1 MTSQPKL
8 EPNPLDGFDP
18 LLAEW
23 FAARFASPTEP
34 QILGW
39 PEIRAGRDVLI
50 SAPTGSGK
58 TLAAFLLCLDRLVRA
73 ARCGELANETEVVYV
88 SPLKALSNDIHKNLE
103 VPLAEISELAA
114 RRGISFSPIRTA
126 VRTGDTPASERQRMG
141 KQRPHIL
148 VTTPESL
155 YILLTAEKSRAMLR
169 TTRTVI
175 VDEIHAVADDKRGSH
190 LALSLARLDA
200 LAGEQGKPQRIGLSA
215 TVKPVEQVAQF
226 LSPDARIVN
235 IGHRREMELA
245 VEVPRDELGPV
256 ASNEMWAELYDR
268 VAELILMHRTTL
280 VFVNTR
286 RLAERVSHALA
297 ERLGQNMVL
306 PHHGSLSRALR
317 LNAEARL
324 KSGELRAVVATA
336 SLELGIDIGSVELV
350 CQIGSPRSIAVALQR
365 VGRSGHWVG
374 AKPKGRIFAT
384 TRDELIECAALV
396 RAIRTGELDR
406 LEIPHQPLD
415 ILAQQIV
422 AECAARDWQEDDLYA
437 LVRGTY
443 PYRDLERAEFDA
455 IITMLSDGI
464 ATQRGR
470 SGAYLHRDQ
479 VNGRVRGRRGARL
492 AAITSGG
499 AIPDTGNY
507 TVVAEPDGKVVGTV
521 DEDFAVESLAGDV
534 FLLGTSSWRIKRV
547 EPGRVRVD
555 DAHGAPPN
563 IPFWNGEA
571 PGRTL
576 ELSEAIAKVRE
587 EIAAHQP
594 QATTFLTEECGLD
607 DAGAKQA
614 IAYVLAGLASLNAMP
629 TQKTIVTER
638 FFDEGGGMQL
648 VIHAPFGSRINR
660 AWGLALRKRFC
671 RSFNFELQAAATDNG
686 INISLT
692 EQHAFP
698 LELVFEFLKPQSV
711 EQVLTQAML
720 DAPMFTARWRWN
732 ASRALAILRF
742 RGGRKVPPPIQRMRA
757 EDLLASVFPDQVA
770 CAENL
775 VGEIRIPDHPLVKET
790 IDNCLH
796 EAMDL
801 DGLRRILEGL
811 ESGAIRKVAIDNA
824 QPSPFSHEILNA
836 NPYAFLDDAPLEER
850 RARAVQLR
858 STLRTDAAGSA
869 GILDPAAIATVAA
882 ESWPDVRDAD
892 ELHDAML
899 TLIALPPAEGWQELF
914 AELAATGRAHVIERD
929 GKRFWVA
936 TERRHLTEDVLA
948 ALPGWMESLGPVTAA
963 SLAETL
969 AFPLDEVESALLK
982 LESEGQAMRGR
993 FHQDLSPGETEW
1005 CNRRILARIHRL
1017 TLGQL
1022 RREIEPVTAAQFQSF
1037 LLRWQHLLPGSRLHG
1052 ADGTLQIIRQLQ
1064 GYEISAAAW
1073 EPDVLARRVVRY
1085 EPEFL
1090 DQLCLAG
1097 EVMWARLSPHPAFE
1111 DPEPRRVRP
1120 TRTAPI
1126 AIFLRESADWLGSK
1140 AHQPMLS
1147 HPASDVLTQLE
1158 QRGASFFNDLVRAT
1172 GRLASEV
1179 EDGLWELVAAGLVTA
1194 DGFENLRSLVDPKR
1208 RRGEGRGRL
1217 ARPRHAAGRWA
1228 LVRHAAGVM
1237 NADARAAA
1245 FAEQLLARWGV
1256 IFRDLLARES
1266 LAPPW
1271 RDLLPVLRRKEAQG
1285 EIRGGRFVAGFSGEQ
1300 FARPEA
1306 LDLLRAVR
1314 RSDPDSDEHAD
1325 IANSDPLNLAGII
1338 LPGPRVST
1346 LLRTLVTTASVDQ
1359 RL

>member
-1 MTSQPKL
+1 MSHQ
-8 EPNPLDGFDP
+8 DFDP
-18 LLAEW
+18 LVAEW
-23 FAARFASPTEP
+23 FHTRFGTPTEP

-39 PEIRAGRDVLI
+39 PEIRAGHDVLI

-58 TLAAFLLCLDRLVRA
+58 TLAAFLICLDRLVRA
-73 ARCGELANETEVVYV
+73 ARAGELSNETEVVYV
-88 SPLKALSNDIHKNLE
+88 SPLKALSNDVHKNLE
-103 VPLAEISELAA
+103 VPLAEIRDLAA
-114 RRGISFSPIRTA
+114 RRGIPFSPIRTA
-126 VRTGDTPASERQRMG
+126 VRTGDTPASERQQMG
-141 KQRPHIL
+141 RQRPHIL

-155 YILLTAEKSRAMLR
+155 YILLTAEKSRAMLA

-175 VDEIHAVADDKRGSH
+175 VDEIHAVADGKRGSH

-200 LAGEQGKPQRIGLSA
+200 LATTKPQRIGLSA
-215 TVKPVEQVAQF
+215 TVKPVDQVARF
-226 LSPDARIVN
+226 LSPHARVVN

-256 ASNEMWAELYDR
+256 ASNEMWAEIYDR
-268 VAELILMHRTTL
+268 LAELILAHRTTL

-286 RLAERVSHALA
+286 RLSERVTHNLA
-297 ERLGQNMVL
+297 ERLGENIVL

-336 SLELGIDIGSVELV
+336 SLELGIDIGSVDLV

-374 AKPKGRIFAT
+374 AKPHGRFFAT

-396 RAIRTGELDR
+396 RSIREGLLDR
-406 LEIPHQPLD
+406 LEIPKAPLD

-422 AECAARDWQEDDLYA
+422 AETAARDWQEEDLYA

-443 PYRDLERAEFDA
+443 PYRDLDRKHFDT
-455 IITMLSDGI
+455 IIEMLSEGI
-464 ATQRGR
+464 TTQRGR

-499 AIPDTGNY
+499 AIPDTANY
-507 TVVAEPDGKVVGTV
+507 SVVAEPDGKVVGTV

-534 FLLGTSSWRIKRV
+534 FLLGTGSWRIKRV
-547 EPGRVRVD
+547 EPGRVRVE
-555 DAHGAPPN
+555 DARGAPPSV
-563 IPFWNGEA
+563 PFWNGEA
-571 PGRTL
+571 PGRTF
-576 ELSEAIAKVRE
+576 ELSEAVGKVRE
-587 EIAAHQP
+587 EIAGQP
-594 QATTFLTEECGLD
+594 DRAMRFLIEDCGLEEG
-607 DAGAKQA
+607 GAKQA
-614 IAYVLAGLASLNAMP
+614 VAYVLAGAASLNALP
-629 TQKTIVTER
+629 TQKTVVAER

-698 LELVFEFLKPQSV
+698 LELVFEFLKPQTV
-711 EQVLTQAML
+711 EHVLTHAML

-732 ASRALAILRF
+732 ASRALAIPRF
-742 RGGRKVPPPIQRMRA
+742 RGGRRVPPPIQRMRA

-775 VGEIRIPDHPLVKET
+775 TGEVSIPDHPLVEET

-801 DGLRRILEGL
+801 DGLRRVLEDM

-824 QPSPFSHEILNA
+824 EPSPFSHEILNA
-836 NPYAFLDDAPLEER
+836 NPYAYLDDAPLEER

-858 STLRTDAAGSA
+858 RTLRTDLSGGA
-869 GILDPAAIATVAA
+869 GILDAAAIATVAA

-892 ELHDAML
+892 ELHDAL
-899 TLIALPPAEGWQELF
+899 LSLITLPPVEEWGGFFSELT
-914 AELAATGRAHVIERD
+914 AAGRASVVERRN
-929 GKRFWVA
+929 KRFWVA
-936 TERRHLTEDVLA
+936 TERLHLASDVLA
-948 ALPGWMESLGPVTAA
+948 TVRGWMESLGPVTAA
-963 SLAETL
+963 SLSGTL
-969 AFPLDEVESALLK
+969 AFPKDEIEAALLK
-982 LESEGQAMRGR
+982 LESEGQVMRGR
-993 FHQDLSPGETEW
+993 FTPSLPEGEIEW
-1005 CNRRILARIHRL
+1005 CNRRVLARIHRL

-1022 RREIEPVTAAQFQSF
+1022 RREIEPVTAAQFQRF
-1037 LLRWQHLLPGSRLHG
+1037 LFQWQHLNPGSRLHG
-1052 ADGTLQIIRQLQ
+1052 VDGTLQIVKQLQ

-1073 EPDVLARRVVRY
+1073 EAEVLSRRVAHY

-1090 DQLCLAG
+1090 DQLCLSG

-1111 DPEPRRVRP
+1111 AAEPRRVRP

-1126 AIFLRESADWLGSK
+1126 AIFLRESADWLAAPDPEAK
-1140 AHQPMLS
+1140 APAFS
-1147 HPASDVLTQLE
+1147 HAAREVLTQIE
-1158 QRGASFFNDLVRAT
+1158 QRGASFFADLVRAT

-1228 LVRHAAGVM
+1228 LVRHAANFVSR
-1237 NADARAAA
+1237 DARALA
-1245 FAEQLLARWGV
+1245 FADQLLARWGV
-1256 IFRDLLARES
+1256 LFRDLLARES

-1285 EIRGGRFVAGFSGEQ
+1285 EIRGGRFVSGFSGEQ

-1306 LDLLRAVR
+1306 LDLLRAIR
-1314 RSDPDSDEHAD
+1314 RAASEADESLEV
-1325 IANSDPLNLAGII
+1325 ANADPLNLAGII

-1346 LLRTLVTTASVDQ
+1346 LSRSV
-1359 RL
+1359 LSSVI